1 MSYCCGQP
9 NYMGFNLPAAAMPA
23 AALTGPLAPFLL
35 AISLAMPFLNKIGS
49 GRKEADEITPT
60 QNKIGDALSQ
70 LDQILG
76 NQTLSAS
83 DLQQLHAE
91 LVTLWNNF
99 LSFLYQ
105 PAFTADGDTR
115 ASDGARAT
123 IEPQVQNR
131 LDRITSMLN
140 AVLGR
145 PSVPTM
151 LQGAGTPSLE
161 FRISSDQVL
170 PQAGFLQPG
179 AVGPNPAQVIGPV
192 ADSGLLMKLALAAGV
207 VFVITRR

>member
-1 MSYCCGQP
+1 
-9 NYMGFNLPAAAMPA
+9 MGFNLPAAAMPG
-23 AALTGPLAPFLL
+23 AALTGPLAPFLM
-35 AISLAMPFLNKIGS
+35 AISLALPFLNKIGS

-70 LDQILG
+70 LDQILAS
-76 NQTLSAS
+76 QTLSAS

-99 LSFLYQ
+99 LSFMYQ

-115 ASDGARAT
+115 ASDGAKAT

-170 PQAGFLQPG
+170 PQAGFLTPG
-179 AVGPNPAQVIGPV
+179 AVQPNPAQVIGPV
-192 ADSGLLMKLALAAGV
+192 VDSGLLMKLALAAGV